1 MNTIE
6 ILWQAGDVPPDVT
19 ALETLVGAVC
29 ERFDVARATINV
41 GIVDDARISELNKQ
55 FLGHKGTTDCLSFDL
70 SDVDDRNTV
79 RTFDLVVNGQMA
91 AREAAR
97 RGHSL
102 LAELA
107 LYVTHGLLHQLGF
120 GDATAE
126 QARRMHEMEDE
137 ILQHAGFG
145 VVYNDRSRS
154 R

>member
-29 ERFDVARATINV
+29 ERFDVTGATIDI

-70 SDVDDRNTV
+70 SDADDPNTA

-120 GDATAE
+120 DDATAE